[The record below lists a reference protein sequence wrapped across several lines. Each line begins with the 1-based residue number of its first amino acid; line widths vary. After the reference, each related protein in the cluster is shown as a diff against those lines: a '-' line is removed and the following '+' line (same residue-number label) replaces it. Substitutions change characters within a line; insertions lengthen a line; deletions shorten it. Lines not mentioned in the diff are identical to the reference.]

1 MKNIC
6 VFCGSSMGKRKIYKT
21 KAKELGEIFLKNKIT
36 LIYGGAN
43 VGLMRILA
51 DTMLKADGNV
61 IGVMPK
67 SLIEKEVAHN
77 NLTKMHIVG
86 SMQERKNLMAEISD
100 AFIALPGGLGTFD
113 ELAEMLTYNQL
124 RIHDKPVGILNIEG
138 YFDNLLKFFDHA
150 VEERFVR
157 EEHRNN
163 LIVENNIESLLL
175 KLKSFEPVK
184 IGKWIDDIKEESSLN

>member
-1 MKNIC
+1 MKKIC
-6 VFCGSSMGKRKIYKT
+6 VFCGSSMGKRESYKT
-21 KAKELGEIFLKNKIT
+21 KAKELGAIFLKNKIT

-138 YFDNLLKFFDHA
+138 YFDNLLKFFDHS

-175 KLKSFEPVK
+175 KLKSFKPVK
-184 IGKWIDDIKEESSLN
+184 IGKWIDDIKEESS

>member
-6 VFCGSSMGKRKIYKT
+6 VFCGSSMGKREIYKA
-21 KAKELGEIFLKNKIT
+21 KAKELGEVFLKNKIT

-77 NLTKMHIVG
+77 KLTKMHIVG

-113 ELAEMLTYNQL
+113 ELAEMLTHNQL

-175 KLKSFEPVK
+175 KLKSFKPVK
-184 IGKWIDDIKEESSLN
+184 IGKWIDHLKEESS

>member
-6 VFCGSSMGKRKIYKT
+6 VFCGSSTGKREIYKT

-36 LIYGGAN
+36 MIYGGAN

-61 IGVMPK
+61 IGVMP
-67 SLIEKEVAHN
+67 EKEVAHN

-124 RIHDKPVGILNIEG
+124 RIHDKPVGILNIKG

-163 LIVENNIESLLL
+163 LIVDENIESLLL
-175 KLKSFEPVK
+175 KLNSYKPVQ
-184 IGKWIDDIKEESSLN
+184 IGKWIDDIKEESLLN